1 MKSVQQVANRYN
13 TGARR
18 FLIDLDGVAADFA
31 TARDESGLTSDV
43 FKLLPGSYL
52 NLKPYPEAIVGIR
65 QLIARGFDCWIA
77 TKIPH
82 DNPYAAAEKLFWVKQ
97 HLPELFKSVIITPNK
112 GTLGTQRDFLID
124 DRPHKAHIDEFA
136 GTLLTYGH
144 KNEFQ
149 NWEQVMEF
157 MSKRL
162 PDANIQFDE
171 VVDGVVI
178 PVRANSRKD
187 LFIRKSDL
195 PEALLAELL
204 AVHNASFSFAYTT
217 RVDVDSLPYEVL
229 REYAC
234 LDAE

>member
-18 FLIDLDGVAADFA
+18 FFIDLDGVTADFA

-52 NLKPYPEAIVGIR
+52 NLKPYPEAIAGIR
-65 QLIARGFDCWIA
+65 QLVARGFDCWIA

-97 HLPELFKSVIITPNK
+97 YLPELFKSVIITPNK

-149 NWEQVMEF
+149 SWEQVMEF

-171 VVDGVVI
+171 VVDGIVI

-195 PEALLAELL
+195 PDSLMSELL
-204 AVHNASFSFAYTT
+204 QVHNAFWGISYTT
-217 RVDVDSLPYEVL
+217 RFEQECLPYEVL
-229 REYAC
+229 QEYAC
-234 LDAE
+234 LERE